1 MPPPAPYNLNRW
13 IVLGGVAM
21 IVTGFFATRGRKPPF
36 EIERESAPGSVD
48 AGSPDARDAAPE

>member
-1 MPPPAPYNLNRW
+1 MPPPAPYNLNRF
-13 IVLGGVAM
+13 IIIGGVAM

-36 EIERESAPGSVD
+36 EIEREPVSVD